1 MIEVEKVKCV
11 MIVDENLPRGIIA
24 NTTAALGISLASVR
38 KGLIGKQLKDKDGRI
53 HEGIT
58 NIPIPILA
66 LDITDIKILHDQI
79 QENRDEDIQLIGFNN
94 VAQKIHHYNDYESKL
109 SETKKEDID
118 YLGICLYGPKNKI
131 NKLTG
136 SIKMLR

>member
-1 MIEVEKVKCV
+1 
-11 MIVDENLPRGIIA
+11 MIVDENQPRGIIA

-38 KGLIGKQLKDKDGRI
+38 KGLIGKQLKDKDERT
-53 HEGIT
+53 HAGIT

-66 LDITDIKILHDQI
+66 LEAVDIKALHDRI
-79 QENRDEDIQLIGFNN
+79 QENGDEDIQLIGFNN
-94 VAQKIHHYNDYESKL
+94 VAQSIHHYSEYESML
-109 SETKKEDID
+109 LETKKEDID